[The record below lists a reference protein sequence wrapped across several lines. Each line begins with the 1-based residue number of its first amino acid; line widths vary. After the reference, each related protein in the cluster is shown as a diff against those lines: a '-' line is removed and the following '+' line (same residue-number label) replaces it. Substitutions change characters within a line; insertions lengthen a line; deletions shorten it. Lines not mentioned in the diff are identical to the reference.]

1 MNRLALIILV
11 LSATVPVW
19 GEPQG
24 YSATLNWELEKG
36 ATYNIYRCDKDGTH
50 CLKIVSN
57 LPVNTYT
64 DKSVEPGH
72 EYRYKVTTVRNH
84 KEGAPAEKNAVIPSE
99 PKATSSAKQ

>member
-11 LSATVPVW
+11 LSATVPVSA
-19 GEPQG
+19 EPQG

-50 CLKIVSN
+50 CLN
-57 LPVNTYT
+57 
-64 DKSVEPGH
+64 
-72 EYRYKVTTVRNH
+72 KVTTVRNH
-84 KEGAPAEKNAVIPSE
+84 KEGVPAEKNAVIPSE